1 MRRRRFAARF
11 CRRGKRSSSRF
22 SPILDRRRFPIRV
35 HRRFPIR
42 AWRRFRREQRGETM
56 DYLYDGTFEG
66 MLCCVYAHYYQ
77 EKAQGIFPEESYQR
91 NLFQAFC
98 TVETNGERA
107 ARVYNA
113 VKNKISGDALRRI
126 YAVWLSCESEK
137 EMKILRYLELGFR
150 MGAKVD
156 LLHGNSDVYAT
167 QQAEKKVY
175 NERHR
180 LLGLLRF
187 SVIRSKTPIA
197 GHREIL
203 YAKLEPDNDVIE
215 LLASHFANRYKND
228 PLIIHDAR
236 REKALFAGGG
246 HWYTAAL
253 PRNAAPEFSEN
264 EVQYRALW
272 KQYFETIAIRER
284 TNPRCQRQYM
294 PTRYW
299 KYLTELQSSSEL
311 QKDPE
316 LQSGAE
322 LQNSLEQQL
331 QERK

>member
-1 MRRRRFAARF
+1 
-11 CRRGKRSSSRF
+11 
-22 SPILDRRRFPIRV
+22 
-35 HRRFPIR
+35 
-42 AWRRFRREQRGETM
+42 M

-66 MLCCVYAHYYQ
+66 VLCCVYAHYYQ
-77 EKAQGIFPEESYQR
+77 EKAQGIFLEESYQR
-91 NLFQAFC
+91 NLFQNFC

-113 VKNKISGDALRRI
+113 VKSKISGDALRRI

-156 LLHGNSDVYAT
+156 LLHGNQIVYHV
-167 QQAEKKVY
+167 QQAEKRVY
-175 NERHR
+175 AERHR

-187 SVIRSKTPIA
+187 SVIQSKTPVA

-203 YAKLEPDNDVIE
+203 YAELEPDNDVIE

-228 PLIIHDAR
+228 PLIIHDIR
-236 REKALFAGGG
+236 RERALFAEGG
-246 HWYTAAL
+246 HWYIAAL
-253 PRNAAPEFSEN
+253 SREAVPELSEN

-272 KQYFETIAIRER
+272 KRYFETIAIRER

-299 KYLTELQSSSEL
+299 KYLTELQSSAEL
-311 QKDPE
+311 KKDLE
-316 LQSGAE
+316 LQSSAE
-322 LQNSLEQQL
+322 FQNSSERQL
-331 QERK
+331 QKRK